1 MSKTQNVF
9 GVSSGVVESYIERE
23 EVDGSFRTALESKKQ
38 IIVYGSSKQG
48 KTALLNKQLKPESQ
62 LVYQCA
68 PDAEKK
74 DVYAWILRNSGVQ
87 ILTESSEQTTES
99 GFTSTKL
106 STKVKI
112 PIFVDLG
119 GDAESTKGGE
129 KSKTQEYRTIEYN
142 LNLAADV
149 AELLKEIQFNKYIV
163 LENFHYLSQEVQE
176 KLAYDL
182 RIFQELGIR
191 FVILGIWRERNRL
204 IQFNGDLQDR
214 VVEVA
219 VEPWD
224 DHDFHRVIEKGSSI
238 LNVDFSEVENRI
250 IDSSFDS
257 IGVLQELC
265 NRSCVS
271 AGVMESSQGKV
282 KILNS
287 HLEEAIRKKLDDY
300 SSRHLRALESFSESS
315 RRTSDRMPLFI
326 PFYFLV
332 VLLNSDLDKI
342 VNGFKRSDLQREII
356 RIHHRPDDVRPSD
369 MSNFLNTIT
378 KYQIRKQINP
388 PLFDFDVSINTV
400 KIIDSTLY
408 FFLRHSDPKEIL
420 EKIGTPS
427 DELIT
432 HLAGL
437 EIFDR
442 RES

>member
-23 EVDGSFRTALESKKQ
+23 EVDGFFRTALESKKQ

-48 KTALLNKQLKPESQ
+48 KTSLLNKQLRPESQ

-68 PDAEKK
+68 PDTEKK
-74 DVYAWILRNSGVQ
+74 DIYASILRNSGVQ
-87 ILTESSEQTTES
+87 IMTDSSEQTTDS
-99 GFTSTKL
+99 GTVCA
-106 STKVKI
+106 KVSSKVRI
-112 PIFVDLG
+112 PIFADLG
-119 GDAESTKGGE
+119 GGVEATKGGE
-129 KSKTQEYRTIEYN
+129 RSRTQEYRTIEYN

-149 AELLKEIQFNKYIV
+149 AELLREIRFNRYIV

-182 RIFQELGIR
+182 RIFQELGVR

-219 VEPWD
+219 VEPWN
-224 DHDFHRVIEKGSSI
+224 DHDFRRVMEKGSRI
-238 LNVDFSEVENRI
+238 LNVDFTEVEDKI

-271 AGVMESSQGKV
+271 AGVMETSPQPV
-282 KILNS
+282 RILDC
-287 HLEEAIRKKLDDY
+287 HLKEAIRKKLDDY
-300 SSRHLRALESFSESS
+300 SSRHLRALESFAESS
-315 RRTSDRMPLFI
+315 RRSSDRIPLYI

-332 VLLNSDLDKI
+332 VLLSSDSGGIMD
-342 VNGFKRSDLQREII
+342 GFKREDIQQAIV
-356 RIHHRPDDVRPSD
+356 RIHHRPEDVRPSD

-388 PLFDFDVSINTV
+388 PLFDFDVAIGTV

-408 FFLRHSDPKEIL
+408 FFLRNSDPREVL

-427 DELIT
+427 DELNS

-437 EIFDR
+437 DIFVGR
-442 RES
+442 MS

>member
-1 MSKTQNVF
+1 MSKTRNVF

-23 EVDGSFRTALESKKQ
+23 EVDGSFRSALESKKQ

-48 KTALLNKQLKPESQ
+48 KTALLNKQLRPESQ
-62 LVYQCA
+62 MVYQCA

-74 DVYAWILRNSGVQ
+74 DVYSWILRNSGVQ
-87 ILTESSEQTTES
+87 ILSESSEQTTES
-99 GFTSTKL
+99 GTTCTKV
-106 STKVKI
+106 STKVRI
-112 PIFVDLG
+112 PVFVDLG
-119 GDAESTKGGE
+119 GGVESTKAGE
-129 KSKTQEYRTIEYN
+129 RTRSQDYRTIEYN

-149 AELLKEIQFNKYIV
+149 AELLKEIRFNKYIV

-182 RIFQELGIR
+182 RIFQELGII

-224 DHDFHRVIEKGSSI
+224 DHDFHLVIEKGSSI
-238 LNVDFSEVENRI
+238 LNVDLSEVERRI

-265 NRSCVS
+265 NRCCVS
-271 AGVMESSQGKV
+271 AGVIETSPTTV
-282 KILNS
+282 KILHR
-287 HLEEAIRKKLDDY
+287 HLDEAIRKKLDDY
-300 SSRHLRALESFSESS
+300 SSRHLRALESFAESS

-332 VLLNSDLDKI
+332 VLLNSDLDRI
-342 VNGFKRSDLQREII
+342 VNGVKRSDIQREII
-356 RIHHRPDDVRPSD
+356 RIHHRPEDVRPSD
-369 MSNFLNTIT
+369 MSNFLNTLT

-388 PLFDFDVSINTV
+388 PLFDFDVSIGTV

-408 FFLRHSDPKEIL
+408 FFLRHSDRREIL

-427 DELIT
+427 DELT
-432 HLAGL
+432 SHLAGL
-437 EIFDR
+437 EMFGGKA
-442 RES
+442 S

>member
-1 MSKTQNVF
+1 M
-9 GVSSGVVESYIERE
+9 Y
-23 EVDGSFRTALESKKQ
+23 FRAALDSKKQ

-48 KTALLNKQLKPESQ
+48 KTALLNKQLSAESQ
-62 LVYQCA
+62 MVYQCS

-74 DVYAWILRNSGVQ
+74 DIYSSILRNSGVQ
-87 ILTESSEQTTES
+87 ILTESTEQTTDS
-99 GFTSTKL
+99 GTVVSKL

-112 PIFVDLG
+112 PIFVDIG
-119 GDAESTKGGE
+119 GGVDSTKSGE

-149 AELLKEIQFNKYIV
+149 AELLKEIRFDKYIV
-163 LENFHYLSQEVQE
+163 LENFHYLAQDVQE

-182 RIFQELGIR
+182 RIFQELGVR

-219 VEPWD
+219 VEPWNNQ
-224 DHDFHRVIEKGSSI
+224 DFHRVIEKGSSL
-238 LNVDFSEVENRI
+238 LNVDFSDVESKI
-250 IDSSFDS
+250 IESSFDS

-265 NRSCVS
+265 NRSCFS
-271 AGVMESSQGKV
+271 AGVLESSPTKV
-282 KILNS
+282 KILNG
-287 HLEEAIRKKLDDY
+287 HLEEAIAKKLDDY
-300 SSRHLRALESFSESS
+300 SSRHLRALESFAEST
-315 RRTSDRMPLFI
+315 RRTSDRIPLFI
-326 PFYFLV
+326 PFYFLI
-332 VLLNSDLDKI
+332 VLLESDMDTI
-342 VNGFKRSDLQREII
+342 VNGFKRADIQKEIM
-356 RIHHRPDDVRPSD
+356 RVHHRPEDIRPSD

-388 PLFDFDVSINTV
+388 PLFDFDVGINTV

-408 FFLRHSDPKEIL
+408 FFLRNSDRKEIL

-427 DELIT
+427 DELIS

-437 EIFDR
+437 DLFG
-442 RES
+442 

>member
-23 EVDGSFRTALESKKQ
+23 EVDGSFRMALDSKKQ

-48 KTALLNKQLKPESQ
+48 KTALLNKQLMQESQ
-62 LVYQCA
+62 MVYQCS

-74 DVYAWILRNSGVQ
+74 DIYSSILRNSGVQ
-87 ILTESSEQTTES
+87 ILTESSEQKTDS
-99 GFTSTKL
+99 DAFSSKL

-112 PIFVDLG
+112 PIIVDLG
-119 GDAESTKGGE
+119 GGIEATKGGVRSE
-129 KSKTQEYRTIEYN
+129 TQEYRTIEYN

-149 AELLKEIQFNKYIV
+149 AELLKEIKFNKYIV

-182 RIFQELGIR
+182 RIFQELGIL
-191 FVILGIWRERNRL
+191 FVILGIWRERNKL

-224 DHDFHRVIEKGSSI
+224 NQDFHRVIEKGSEI
-238 LNVDFSEVENRI
+238 LNVDFSEVEAKI

-271 AGVMESSQGKV
+271 AGVFETSPAKV
-282 KILNS
+282 KILER
-287 HLEEAIRKKLDDY
+287 HLEDAIKKKLDDY
-300 SSRHLRALESFSESS
+300 SSRHLRALESFAESS
-315 RRTSDRMPLFI
+315 KRTSDRRPLFI

-332 VLLNSDLDKI
+332 VLLNSDPDKI
-342 VNGFKRSDLQREII
+342 INGLKRSDIQQEII
-356 RIHHRPDDVRPSD
+356 SIHHRAEDVRPSD

-378 KYQIRKQINP
+378 RYQIRKQINP

-408 FFLRHSDPKEIL
+408 FFLRNSDPRDIL
-420 EKIGTPS
+420 EKIGVPS
-427 DELIT
+427 DELIP

-437 EIFDR
+437 DILKDR
-442 RES
+442 SS

>member
-9 GVSSGVVESYIERE
+9 GVSSGVIESYIERE
-23 EVDGSFRTALESKKQ
+23 EVDGFFRIALESKKQ

-68 PDAEKK
+68 PDTEKK
-74 DVYAWILRNSGVQ
+74 DVYASILRNSGVQ
-87 ILTESSEQTTES
+87 IMTESTEQITDS
-99 GFTSTKL
+99 GTICSKL

-112 PIFVDLG
+112 PIFADLG
-119 GDAESTKGGE
+119 GGVEATKGGE
-129 KSKTQEYRTIEYN
+129 KTKTQEYRTIEYN
-142 LNLAADV
+142 LNLAADI
-149 AELLKEIQFNKYIV
+149 AELLKEIKFSKYIV
-163 LENFHYLSQEVQE
+163 LENFHYLSQDVQE

-219 VEPWD
+219 VEPWEN
-224 DHDFHRVIEKGSSI
+224 HDFHRVIEKGSI
-238 LNVDFSEVENRI
+238 LLNVDFSEVETKI

-257 IGVLQELC
+257 IG
-265 NRSCVS
+265 
-271 AGVMESSQGKV
+271 ESSPKKV
-282 KILNS
+282 KILDR

-300 SSRHLRALESFSESS
+300 SSRHLRALESFAESS
-315 RRTSDRMPLFI
+315 RRTSERIPLFI

-342 VNGFKRSDLQREII
+342 MDGFKRSAIQQEII
-356 RIHHRPDDVRPSD
+356 RIHHRPEDVRPSD

-388 PLFDFDVSINTV
+388 PLFDFDVSISTV

-408 FFLRHSDPKEIL
+408 FFLRNSNPKEIL

-427 DELIT
+427 DELNE

-437 EIFDR
+437 EI
-442 RES
+442 REGKTF

>member
-23 EVDGSFRTALESKKQ
+23 GVDGSFRAALESRKQ
-38 IIVYGSSKQG
+38 VIVYGSSKQG
-48 KTALLNKQLKPESQ
+48 KTSLLNKHLKPESQ

-68 PDAEKK
+68 PDTEKG
-74 DVYAWILRNSGVQ
+74 DVYASILRHSGVQ
-87 ILTESSEQTTES
+87 IMTETSEQTTDS
-99 GFTSTKL
+99 GTVSSKI

-112 PIFVDLG
+112 PIFADLG
-119 GDAESTKGGE
+119 GGVESTKGGE
-129 KSKTQEYRTIEYN
+129 RSRTQEYRTIEYN

-149 AELLKEIQFNKYIV
+149 AELLNEIGFERYIV
-163 LENFHYLSQEVQE
+163 LENFHYLAQEVQE

-224 DHDFHRVIEKGSSI
+224 NADFQRVIEKGSRI
-238 LNVDFSEVENRI
+238 LNVDFSDVQKNI
-250 IDSSFDS
+250 IDYSFDS

-265 NRSCVS
+265 NRSCMS
-271 AGVMESSQGKV
+271 AGVTETSPQKV
-282 KILNS
+282 KILS
-287 HLEEAIRKKLDDY
+287 WHLDEAIKKKLDDY
-300 SSRHLRALESFSESS
+300 SSRHLRALESFAESS
-315 RRTSDRMPLFI
+315 RRTSDRIPLFI

-332 VLLNSDLDKI
+332 VLLNSDFSKI
-342 VNGFKRSDLQREII
+342 TDGFKRADIQQAILK
-356 RIHHRPDDVRPSD
+356 IHHRPDDIRPSD

-378 KYQIRKQINP
+378 KYQIKKQINP
-388 PLFDFDVSINTV
+388 PLFDFDVSISMV

-408 FFLRHSDPKEIL
+408 FFLRNSDPKEIL
-420 EKIGTPS
+420 EKIGAPS
-427 DELIT
+427 DELGSHI
-432 HLAGL
+432 AGQNV
-437 EIFDR
+437 FVGR
-442 RES
+442 GS

>member
-9 GVSSGVVESYIERE
+9 GVSSGLVESYIERE
-23 EVDGSFRTALESKKQ
+23 EVDGSFRAALESRKQ

-48 KTALLNKQLKPESQ
+48 KTSLLNKQLRPESQ

-68 PDAEKK
+68 PDTEKK
-74 DVYAWILRNSGVQ
+74 DVYASILRHSGVQ
-87 ILTESSEQTTES
+87 IMTESSEQTTDS
-99 GFTSTKL
+99 GTVSSKV

-112 PIFVDLG
+112 PIIADLG
-119 GDAESTKGGE
+119 GGVEATKGGE
-129 KSKTQEYRTIEYN
+129 RSKTQEFRTIEYN

-149 AELLKEIQFNKYIV
+149 AELLNEINFNKYIV
-163 LENFHYLSQEVQE
+163 LENFHYLGQEVQE

-224 DHDFHRVIEKGSSI
+224 DHDFHRVIEKGSNI
-238 LNVDFSEVENRI
+238 LNVDFSEVENKI

-265 NRSCVS
+265 NRSCLC
-271 AGVMESSQGKV
+271 AGVTESSPQKV
-282 KILNS
+282 RILEC
-287 HLEEAIRKKLDDY
+287 HLADAIRKKLDDY
-300 SSRHLRALESFSESS
+300 SSRHLRALESFAESS
-315 RRTSDRMPLFI
+315 RRTSDRIPLYI
-326 PFYFLV
+326 PFYFLI
-332 VLLNSDLDKI
+332 VLLSTDFDKI
-342 VNGFKRSDLQREII
+342 MDGFKRADIQQAIV
-356 RIHHRPDDVRPSD
+356 RIHHRPEDVRPSD

-388 PLFDFDVSINTV
+388 PLFDFDVSISTV

-408 FFLRHSDPKEIL
+408 FFLRNSDPKEIL

-427 DELIT
+427 DELSS

-437 EIFDR
+437 DILVGR
-442 RES
+442 N

>member
-23 EVDGSFRTALESKKQ
+23 GVDGSFRAALESRKQ
-38 IIVYGSSKQG
+38 VIVYGSSKQG
-48 KTALLNKQLKPESQ
+48 KTSLLNKHLKPESQ

-68 PDAEKK
+68 PDTEKG
-74 DVYAWILRNSGVQ
+74 DLYASILRHSGVQ
-87 ILTESSEQTTES
+87 IMTETSEQTTDS
-99 GFTSTKL
+99 GTVSSKI

-112 PIFVDLG
+112 PIFADLG
-119 GDAESTKGGE
+119 GGVESTKGGE
-129 KSKTQEYRTIEYN
+129 RSRTQEYRTIEYN

-149 AELLKEIQFNKYIV
+149 AELLNEIGFERYIV
-163 LENFHYLSQEVQE
+163 LENFHYLGQEVQE

-224 DHDFHRVIEKGSSI
+224 NADFQRVIEKGSRI
-238 LNVDFSEVENRI
+238 LNVDFSDVQKNI
-250 IDSSFDS
+250 IDYSFDS

-265 NRSCVS
+265 NRSCMS
-271 AGVMESSQGKV
+271 AGVTETSPQKV
-282 KILNS
+282 KILS
-287 HLEEAIRKKLDDY
+287 WHLDEAIKKKLDDY
-300 SSRHLRALESFSESS
+300 SSRHLRALESFAESS
-315 RRTSDRMPLFI
+315 RRTSDRIPLFI

-332 VLLNSDLDKI
+332 VLLNSDFSKI
-342 VNGFKRSDLQREII
+342 TDGFKRADIQQAILK
-356 RIHHRPDDVRPSD
+356 IHHRPDDIRPSD

-378 KYQIRKQINP
+378 KYQIKKQINP
-388 PLFDFDVSINTV
+388 PLFDFDVSISMV

-408 FFLRHSDPKEIL
+408 FFLRNSDPKEIL
-420 EKIGTPS
+420 EKIGAPS
-427 DELIT
+427 DELGSHI
-432 HLAGL
+432 AGQNVWVG
-437 EIFDR
+437 R
-442 RES
+442 GS

>member
-9 GVSSGVVESYIERE
+9 GVSSGVVESYIERD
-23 EVDGSFRTALESKKQ
+23 EVDGSFRSALESRKQ

-68 PDAEKK
+68 PDTEKR
-74 DVYAWILRNSGVQ
+74 DVYASILRNSGVQ
-87 ILTESSEQTTES
+87 IMTESSEQTSDYGTIVS
-99 GFTSTKL
+99 KI

-112 PIFVDLG
+112 PIFADLG
-119 GDAESTKGGE
+119 GGVEATKGGE
-129 KSKTQEYRTIEYN
+129 RTRKQEYRTIEYN

-149 AELLKEIQFNKYIV
+149 AELLREINFNKYIV

-224 DHDFHRVIEKGSSI
+224 NHDFHRVIEKGSML
-238 LNVDFSEVENRI
+238 LNVDFSEVETKI

-265 NRSCVS
+265 NRSCMS
-271 AGVMESSQGKV
+271 AGVAESSPRTV
-282 KILNS
+282 RILNQ

-300 SSRHLRALESFSESS
+300 SSRHLRALESFAESS
-315 RRTSDRMPLFI
+315 RRTSERMPLFI

-332 VLLNSDLDKI
+332 VLLTSDFDKI
-342 VNGFKRSDLQREII
+342 MDGFKRSDIQREII
-356 RIHHRPDDVRPSD
+356 RIHHRSEDVRPSD
-369 MSNFLNTIT
+369 MSNFLNTMA

-388 PLFDFDVSINTV
+388 PLFDFDVSISTV

-408 FFLRHSDPKEIL
+408 FFLRNSDPREIL

-427 DELIT
+427 DELNA

-437 EIFDR
+437 DIFVGR
-442 RES
+442 TT